1 MRECTRRD
9 FLRIAGVGAAGA
21 ALAGAGR
28 VRVMD
33 SPFGSQAD
41 EAYKNSGIQA
51 AVDKAGGRMESMA
64 PAKFRDYTI
73 PAGLDI
79 KQWPIY
85 SGILSYVL
93 GVILDSDGTARSVP
107 ISAIFMATH
116 HPVLRRVRA
125 SAAACRPW
133 RASARRVSSAPP
145 R

>member
-1 MRECTRRD
+1 
-9 FLRIAGVGAAGA
+9 
-21 ALAGAGR
+21 
-28 VRVMD
+28 MD

-51 AVDKAGGRMESMA
+51 AVEKAGGRMEFMA

>member
-51 AVDKAGGRMESMA
+51 AVDAGGRMESMA

-93 GVILDSDGTARSVP
+93 DVILDSDGTARSVP